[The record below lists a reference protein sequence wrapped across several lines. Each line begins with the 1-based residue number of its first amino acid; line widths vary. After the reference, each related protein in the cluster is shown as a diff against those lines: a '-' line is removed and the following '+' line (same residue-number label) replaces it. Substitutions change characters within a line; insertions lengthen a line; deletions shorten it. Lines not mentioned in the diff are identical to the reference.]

1 MLSLSDNLFIKNKY
15 IRLYHETDMKKI
27 DSIFKIWGLDL
38 PNLLISVTGG
48 AQLKMNTNLKNVFC
62 NGLVKAAYSTS
73 YFFVCYLI
81 KSI

>member
-1 MLSLSDNLFIKNKY
+1 
-15 IRLYHETDMKKI
+15 MKKI

-73 YFFVCYLI
+73 YYFFFVI